1 MWGWGGRGGPLFSNQ
16 PATEIKGRE
25 EDGRP
30 RFLMERGKRPTEGAQ
45 CWRLCW
51 AFSIKNK
58 NKGEK
63 NYFGKKKSTDY
74 AANNFRVL
82 DPLQGD
88 RGWKGAK
95 VRHGEHHA
103 EAPFGKGSLNQS
115 SRPAHPTFL
124 CFCKLMQKWGSLMRK
139 CFERNTRQDS

>member
-1 MWGWGGRGGPLFSNQ
+1 MLAFV
-16 PATEIKGRE
+16 
-25 EDGRP
+25 
-30 RFLMERGKRPTEGAQ
+30 L
-45 CWRLCW
+45 

-63 NYFGKKKSTDY
+63 NYFEKKKSTDQ

-88 RGWKGAK
+88 RGWNGAK

-103 EAPFGKGSLNQS
+103 EAPLGKGNLNQS
-115 SRPAHPTFL
+115 TCTSNISVFL
-124 CFCKLMQKWGSLMRK
+124 QTDVKVGEVGEKRI
-139 CFERNTRQDS
+139 